1 MLGKKAAKI
10 AKALKKSNASREE
23 KEAILNSNKNSIERM
38 RAHGGSIEPM
48 FFRGFLGET
57 RGVWN
62 EYGFNI
68 EKPEGIFESKS
79 QASTTPESPEGVIED
94 SITEIPPII
103 IIQESLD
110 SRKYEEEKV
119 LMTKPIKTVSTE
131 VSK

>member
-10 AKALKKSNASREE
+10 AKALKKSSASGEE
-23 KEAILNSNKNSIERM
+23 KEAALNSNKNSIERM

-62 EYGFNI
+62 EYDFNI
-68 EKPEGIFESKS
+68 DKPKGIPETKI
-79 QASTTPESPEGVIED
+79 QASAPESPEGVIED

-103 IIQESLD
+103 IIRESLD
-110 SRKYEEEKV
+110 SRNYEEEKV
-119 LMTKPIKTVSTE
+119 LMTKPLKTVSTK
-131 VSK
+131 VPK